1 MPAPSKSKK
10 KFSDMVDMAPEVPFL
25 HWRLL
30 TVVRLDRDG
39 SGSSAGAGAAQKTRG
54 PAPDVGAKWSQQK
67 ERNKKPAPL
76 AKPPATPSASP
87 ANPAASSSKAATAD
101 EATARDDAVP
111 TPKVSARR
119 PPARSRDDDGRRCTH
134 RKGHVVPHVLGAF
147 ALGYLA
153 RALLAKLLGARAA
166 KAPETDSLKNKLPA
180 PKPWDHD
187 YTPTDLYRARKRCV
201 SMLDTISRSPPPSLS
216 KDKRTTMQFAALRAL
231 QRLANGR
238 GCYMLVSTGCVHG
251 ALTLMRRDPT
261 DRTKVMMCMDI
272 PRALLVNPL
281 CAIRARKTKG
291 FTELAKDV
299 CDVVDAHHGTDSEV
313 CAVAASTLWPAA
325 TLGGKDEVK
334 AIIDAGGLK
343 FLRRAMKQKGRS
355 ADQTRRLAGC
365 IRALVGRSA
374 LGSIWDA
381 IRRFA
386 ASGAGHAAA
395 AAGAGAVAG
404 ALVGSRGGGPKPGTR
419 VNRFAAPPREWAA
432 GELVADW
439 RRVDDQTW
447 DVTPKALRVSVAGR
461 RVFEKK
467 YGEEAG
473 RKKRWVVATSG
484 NYTFTRRARRGRD

>member
-10 KFSDMVDMAPEVPFL
+10 KFSDMVDMAPEVPIL

-39 SGSSAGAGAAQKTRG
+39 SGSSAGAGSAQKTRG

-67 ERNKKPAPL
+67 DRIKKTAPPSKPPVEPPAP
-76 AKPPATPSASP
+76 AK
-87 ANPAASSSKAATAD
+87 PAASSLKAATAD
-101 EATARDDAVP
+101 EATARDGVP
-111 TPKVSARR
+111 TPKASAR
-119 PPARSRDDDGRRCTH
+119 PARSRDDDGRRCPH

-153 RALLAKLLGARAA
+153 RALLAKLLGAGAA
-166 KAPETDSLKNKLPA
+166 KAHPTTRKLNSPRPNRGITTTLPPTSTARASAASPCWTPSRA
-180 PKPWDHD
+180 PRRP
-187 YTPTDLYRARKRCV
+187 RCPRT
-201 SMLDTISRSPPPSLS
+201 SD
-216 KDKRTTMQFAALRAL
+216 TTMQFAALRAL
-231 QRLANGR
+231 QRLANGS

-261 DRTKVMMCMDI
+261 DRTVVMMCMDI

-291 FTELAKDV
+291 FTELAEGRLRRSSTRASLD
-299 CDVVDAHHGTDSEV
+299 DSEV
-313 CAVAASTLWPAA
+313 CAVAASALWPAA
-325 TLGGKDEVK
+325 TLGGKAEVK
-334 AIIDAGGLK
+334 AIIDAGGLR
-343 FLRRAMKQKGRS
+343 FLRRAMKLKGRS
-355 ADQTRRLAGC
+355 PDQTRRLAGC
-365 IRALVGRSA
+365 IRALTCRGFSPAA
-374 LGSIWDA
+374 LWDS

-386 ASGAGHAAA
+386 ASGPGHAV
-395 AAGAGAVAG
+395 AGAAVGAVAG
-404 ALVGSRGGGPKPGTR
+404 ARRRRKVRGSKAWDAREQIRG
-419 VNRFAAPPREWAA
+419 AAARGWAA

-439 RRVDDQTW
+439 RRVDDETW

-461 RVFEKK
+461 DVFERK

>member
-10 KFSDMVDMAPEVPFL
+10 KFSDMVDMAPEVPIL

-39 SGSSAGAGAAQKTRG
+39 SGSSAGAGSAQKTRG

-67 ERNKKPAPL
+67 DRIKKTAPPSKPPVEPPAP
-76 AKPPATPSASP
+76 AKQ
-87 ANPAASSSKAATAD
+87 AASSLKAATAD
-101 EATARDDAVP
+101 EATTRDGVP
-111 TPKVSARR
+111 TPKASAR
-119 PPARSRDDDGRRCTH
+119 PARSRDDDGRRCPH

-153 RALLAKLLGARAA
+153 RALLAKLLGAGAA
-166 KAPETDSLKNKLPA
+166 KASNNSKNKLPA

-216 KDKRTTMQFAALRAL
+216 KDKRQTMQFAALRAL

-261 DRTKVMMCMDI
+261 DRTAVMMCMDI

-291 FTELAKDV
+291 FAELAEDV
-299 CDVVDAHHGTDSEV
+299 CAVVDAHHSTDAEV
-313 CAVAASTLWPAA
+313 CAVAASALWPAA
-325 TLGGKDEVK
+325 TLGGEAEVK
-334 AIIDAGGLK
+334 AIIDAGGLR
-343 FLRRAMKQKGRS
+343 FLRRAMKLKGRS
-355 ADQTRRLAGC
+355 PDQTRRLAGC
-365 IRALVGRSA
+365 IRALTGGRGFSPAA
-374 LGSIWDA
+374 LWDS

-386 ASGAGHAAA
+386 ASGPGHAV
-395 AAGAGAVAG
+395 AGAAVGAVAG
-404 ALVGSRGGGPKPGTR
+404 AVVGVKCGGPKPGTR

-439 RRVDDQTW
+439 RRVDDETW

-461 RVFEKK
+461 DVFERK

>member
-10 KFSDMVDMAPEVPFL
+10 KFSDMVDMAPEVPIL

-39 SGSSAGAGAAQKTRG
+39 SGSSAQKTQG
-54 PAPDVGAKWSQQK
+54 PEPDVGAKWSQQK
-67 ERNKKPAPL
+67 ERNKKTAPPAKPSVEPPAP
-76 AKPPATPSASP
+76 AKQAAS
-87 ANPAASSSKAATAD
+87 SSSKAATAD
-101 EATARDDAVP
+101 EATARDGVP
-111 TPKVSARR
+111 TPKASAGR
-119 PPARSRDDDGRRCTH
+119 PARSRDDDGRRCTH

-153 RALLAKLLGARAA
+153 RALLAKLLGANTA
-166 KAPETDSLKNKLPA
+166 KAPDSKKNKLPA

-201 SMLDTISRSPPPSLS
+201 SMLDTIARSPPPSVS
-216 KDKRTTMQFAALRAL
+216 KDKRQTMQFAALRAL

-261 DRTKVMMCMDI
+261 DRTVVMMCMDV

-291 FTELAKDV
+291 FTELAKDI
-299 CDVVDAHHGTDSEV
+299 CDVVETHHGTDSEV

-325 TLGGKDEVK
+325 TLGGEDEVK

-343 FLRRAMKQKGRS
+343 FLRRAMKTKGRS
-355 ADQTRRLAGC
+355 PDQTRRLAGC

-374 LGSIWDA
+374 LASLWDSI
-381 IRRFA
+381 RSFA

-395 AAGAGAVAG
+395 GAAAGAVAG
-404 ALVGSRGGGPKPGTR
+404 ALVGSSRGGGPRPGTR
-419 VNRFAAPPREWAA
+419 VNRFAAPPGEWAA

-439 RRVDDQTW
+439 RRVDDDTW

-473 RKKRWVVATSG
+473 RKRRWVVATSG
-484 NYTFTRRARRGRD
+484 NYTLTRRARRGRD